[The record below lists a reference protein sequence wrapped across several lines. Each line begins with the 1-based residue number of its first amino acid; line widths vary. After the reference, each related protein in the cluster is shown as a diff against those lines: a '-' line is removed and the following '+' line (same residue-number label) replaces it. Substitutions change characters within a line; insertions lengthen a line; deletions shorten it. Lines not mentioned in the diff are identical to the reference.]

1 MRLLLSIFICTIFL
15 SFNNVR
21 LHAQAAKVLSAF
33 NYLGYGELD
42 KAREY
47 IDVAIND
54 EKSKIDAKTWV
65 YRGRIYKAIYRSK
78 DPKYKNLDPDALVKG
93 YESFKKAAELDVKN
107 KYKDEIVLE
116 LKNSGIELTNEGIT
130 TYNTKNFGLALKY
143 CELAIEATSSPLVNT
158 VDTVAYKVGGIAALN
173 LNNNEKA
180 KAYLRKLISYNY
192 ETLNSYLLLTEVYL
206 AEKDT
211 VGYLSAIQEAR
222 KLFPSNN
229 DLATREINIYIF
241 QNKVP
246 EAIEN
251 ITLAIKNEPNNY
263 ILYSN
268 LGILYQKIKENDKAE
283 TTYKKAI
290 EVNPNGFDA
299 LYNLGALYYNIGVEK
314 ILAANDLPRS
324 QTAKFDEYKKKA
336 AELFNQAKPY
346 IEKALDI
353 TELALTKD
361 SKNNEL
367 IQNKKDALTSLKLLY
382 YNLENDAKY
391 QEVSDKLQNL

>member
-1 MRLLLSIFICTIFL
+1 MRLSLFSLICSISLTL
-15 SFNNVR
+15 TSFYSY
-21 LHAQAAKVLSAF
+21 AQPAKVLSAF

-47 IDVAIND
+47 IDIAIND

-78 DPKYKNLDPDALVKG
+78 DPKYKNLDTEALIKG
-93 YESFKKAAELDVKN
+93 YESFKKAAELDIKN
-107 KYKDEIVLE
+107 KFKEEIVLE

-130 TYNTKNFGLALKY
+130 TYNTKNFELALKY
-143 CELAIEATSSPLVNT
+143 CELAIEATSLPQVNT

-180 KAYLRKLISYNY
+180 KTYLRKLIGYNY
-192 ETLNSYLLLTEVYL
+192 ETLNSFMLLTEVFL
-206 AEKDT
+206 VEKDT
-211 VGYLSAIQEAR
+211 AGYLSTIQEAR
-222 KLFPSNN
+222 KLFPSNI
-229 DLATREINIYIF
+229 DLATKEINIYIF

-246 EAIEN
+246 QAIEN
-251 ITLAIKNEPNNY
+251 ITLAIKNDPSNY

-283 TTYKKAI
+283 ATYKQAI

-336 AELFNQAKPY
+336 AALFNQSKPY
-346 IEKALDI
+346 IEKSLEI
-353 TELALTKD
+353 TESALAKSPE
-361 SKNNEL
+361 SKEL
-367 IQNKKDALTSLKLLY
+367 LQNKKDALTSLKLLY
-382 YNLENDAKY
+382 YNLEDDAKY
-391 QEVSDKLQNL
+391 KEVSDKLQNL